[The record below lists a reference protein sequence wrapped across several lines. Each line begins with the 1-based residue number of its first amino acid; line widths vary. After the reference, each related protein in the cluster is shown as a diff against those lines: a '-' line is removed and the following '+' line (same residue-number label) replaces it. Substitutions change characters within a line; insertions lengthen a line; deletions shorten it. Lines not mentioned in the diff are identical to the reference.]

1 MNRLSASE
9 LARAIAR
16 GDTTSE
22 AAVMACLARIDEREH
37 EVRAWAFID
46 GEAALEQA
54 RACDRVEPA
63 GPLHGVPIGVKDVI
77 DTADMPTQMGSP
89 IYAGHRP
96 LADATCVS
104 VLRQAGA
111 VILGKTVTCEFAGV
125 TPGPTRNPVDLR
137 HTPGGSSSGSAAA
150 VADFMVPAAFGTQ
163 TGGSVLRPAAFCGVV
178 GFKPSFGRYLRTG
191 IKFAAESFDTIGT
204 IARTVEDVELLDNV
218 LVGRRSGPKP
228 AAMRPVVGICK
239 THLWSTARPETVAAI
254 EHVASSFKNSNARM
268 TDVTLPAIFADL
280 TVARAR
286 IAAYERA
293 RGMAY
298 EWHRH
303 REALS
308 ERLRTTIAEGFAMS
322 PEDYW
327 SARALLAQCRALLA
341 EAMKDVDVLLT
352 PCVPGEAPSGLAY
365 TGEPRF
371 QELWTALHVP
381 AISVPAG
388 RGPAG
393 LPTAVQLVGKA
404 GQDERLLGV
413 ARWLST
419 LMTTDQHGFEEGHQ

>member
-22 AAVMACLARIDEREH
+22 AAVSACLARIDERERD
-37 EVRAWAFID
+37 VRAWVYID
-46 GEAALEQA
+46 REAALEQA
-54 RACDRVEPA
+54 RACDRTGPK
-63 GPLHGVPIGVKDVI
+63 GPLHGVPIGVKDVL

-89 IYAGHRP
+89 IYAGYRP
-96 LADATCVS
+96 LADASCVS
-104 VLRQAGA
+104 LLRQAGA

-125 TPGPTRNPVDLR
+125 TAGPTRNPLDFE

-163 TGGSVLRPAAFCGVV
+163 TGGSVLRPAAFCGVF
-178 GFKPSFGRYLRTG
+178 GFKPTFGRYARTG

-204 IARTVEDVELLDNV
+204 IARTVDDVALLDDV
-218 LVGRRSGPKP
+218 LVGRR
-228 AAMRPVVGICK
+228 AASRTDVTAPVVGICR
-239 THLWSTARPETVAAI
+239 THLWTTARPETIAAMEAVAN
-254 EHVASSFKNSNARM
+254 SFKNAHARV
-268 TDVTLPAIFADL
+268 TDVTLPATFDDL

-286 IAAYERA
+286 INAYERA

-303 REALS
+303 REAIS
-308 ERLRTTIAEGFAMS
+308 EPLRNTLATGFAMA

-327 SARALLAQCRALLA
+327 AAQALLAQCRALLS

-352 PCVPGEAPSGLAY
+352 PCVPGEAPRGLDS
-365 TGEPRF
+365 TGEARF

-381 AISVPAG
+381 AISIPAG
-388 RGPAG
+388 RGPSG

-413 ARWLST
+413 ALWASRLT
-419 LMTTDQHGFEEGHQ
+419 NN